1 MQTPQIRTIRLLP
14 KITAAQT
21 QYYDMDPEDQQY
33 IQHWLT
39 RFLADISELATY
51 HEDIAREYFRRQ
63 PRTLPR
69 GRHGPNSI
77 ASMIGGI
84 VSQTLQNPTRN
95 LSEPQ
100 LEPLEQV
107 FDIMQPLYESESLPR
122 IRFER
127 SIYRIQRADTG
138 SN

>member
-1 MQTPQIRTIRLLP
+1 MQTPPTRTIKLLP

-21 QYYDMDPEDQQY
+21 QYYEMDPEDSAY
-33 IQHWLT
+33 IQHWLI

-51 HEDIAREYFRRQ
+51 HKEIAREYFRRQ
-63 PRTLPR
+63 PRQLPK

-84 VSQTLQNPTRN
+84 VSQTLQNPNRN

-100 LEPLEQV
+100 LEPLEQI
-107 FDIMQPLYESESLPR
+107 FDIMQPLYEDEKLPR

-127 SIYRIQRADTG
+127 SIYRIQR
-138 SN
+138 SPNE

>member
-1 MQTPQIRTIRLLP
+1 MQTPQTRTIKLLP
-14 KITAAQT
+14 KITQAQT
-21 QYYDMDPEDQQY
+21 QYYDMDPEDSAW

-63 PRTLPR
+63 PRQLPR

-84 VSQTLQNPTRN
+84 VSQTLQNPHRN

-100 LEPLEQV
+100 LDPLELV
-107 FDIMQPLYESESLPR
+107 FEIMQPLYADENLPR

-127 SIYRIQRADTG
+127 SLLRIQRGD
-138 SN
+138 

>member
-1 MQTPQIRTIRLLP
+1 MQTPQTRTIKLLP
-14 KITAAQT
+14 KITQAQT
-21 QYYDMDPEDQQY
+21 QYYDMDPEDSAW

-63 PRTLPR
+63 PRQLPR

-84 VSQTLQNPTRN
+84 VSQTLQNPRRN

-100 LEPLEQV
+100 LDPLELV
-107 FDIMQPLYESESLPR
+107 FEIMQPLYADENLPR

-127 SIYRIQRADTG
+127 SLLRIQRGD
-138 SN
+138 